1 MTEYFIF
8 NDTDG
13 VPASIDSYATEEL
26 ANARIA
32 QIRQNFKDGQG
43 YYRNNRRE
51 MMHPDDVLYRL
62 TEYTPTDDDFYD
74 RYDAQYNH
82 IEMAKPERVC
92 APDDMCSFGGKMYET
107 FGAEMD
113 YINQLNET
121 NPKRIWT
128 ILEGEND
135 TLTIVAGVLYVNRMG
150 YLVTEQEWKFDN
162 EDYICE

>member
-8 NDTDG
+8 NETDG
-13 VPASIDSYATEEL
+13 VPASIDSYATKEL

-32 QIRQNFKDGQG
+32 QIRENFKKGQG
-43 YYRNNRRE
+43 YYRNNRME
-51 MMHPDDVLYRL
+51 KMNPDDVIYRL

-74 RYDAQYNH
+74 RYEAQYNH
-82 IEMAKPERVC
+82 IELAKPERTC

-107 FGAEMD
+107 FGADMD

-121 NPKRIWT
+121 EPKRIWT
-128 ILEGEND
+128 IIEAED
-135 TLTIVAGVLYVNRMG
+135 TITIVAGLHLVNRMG
-150 YLVTEQEWKFDN
+150 YLVTNEEWKHEQ